1 MKIGL
6 RTIKTSISIL
16 ICLGIYLGLKCI
28 ELIPDTPENF
38 AFIVYNPFFASIATA
53 YSIYPNKKKSVEQ
66 AKNRCVA
73 SFIGGFVGI
82 FVTLAFEYISGYAW
96 TSALSSSV
104 LDLLI
109 SYSLVAIFTIL
120 VIVIGFKLNQRPA
133 IFVSILTFLSVT
145 VNPNAVIATNF
156 GVWLFGLNRIL
167 STIIGVLVALAVNL
181 FRLPH
186 FTKNKDLLFT
196 IGIEG
201 MLKDDSDHFEGY
213 RNYKLNSLVYNNINC
228 TLYTTRI
235 PSTFMY
241 ILDDVKI
248 NNPIVCCSGAAL
260 YDASK
265 HTYLKTE
272 SICYEDSVLID
283 DYLKTLQV
291 TPFKSYIIHDVLNI
305 FVESLDNVGELLY
318 ANKYKNAAYCNF
330 IFGKNPNKDDVLYYL
345 LVEEAHKTDQMVNE
359 LRNGPLKDKIIVQ
372 IYDCFEND
380 ISVSELKY
388 IKIYSKKVEEL
399 NVLKE
404 YAKENNYR
412 IVGLTTNS
420 ISNILLKNSDISI
433 TYSSNN
439 EASEFSDIMLNTN
452 SYDELFR
459 IIDRIY
465 YSRKYKKDWNDS
477 NE

>member
-16 ICLGIYLGLKCI
+16 ICLGIYLGLKCL
-28 ELIPDTPENF
+28 ELNPNVPENF
-38 AFIVYNPFFASIATA
+38 AFIIFNPFFASIATA

-82 FVTLAFEYISGYAW
+82 FITLAFEFISGYDW
-96 TSALSSSV
+96 PSALSSSIV
-104 LDLLI
+104 DLLI
-109 SYSLVAIFTIL
+109 PYSLVAIFTIL
-120 VIVIGFKLNQRPA
+120 VIIIGVKLDQRPA

-186 FTKNKDLLFT
+186 KTRNKDLLFT

-201 MLKDDSDHFEGY
+201 MLKDESDSFEGY
-213 RNYKLNSLVYNNINC
+213 RNYKLNSLVYNKMNC

-272 SICYEDSVLID
+272 PIKYEDSLLID
-283 DYLKTLQV
+283 NYLKTLNV
-291 TPFKSYIIHDVLNI
+291 TPFKNYIIHDVLNI
-305 FVESLDNVGELLY
+305 FVESLDNVGEILY
-318 ANKYKNAAYCNF
+318 ANKYKNAPYCNF
-330 IFGKNPNKDDVLYYL
+330 IFGNNPNKDDVLYYL
-345 LVEEAHKTDQMVNE
+345 LVEEADMTEQIVNE
-359 LRNGPLKDKIIVQ
+359 LRTGPLKDKIIVQ
-372 IYDCFEND
+372 IYDCFETD

-404 YAKENNYR
+404 YAKENDFR
-412 IVGLTTNS
+412 IVGLTTNH
-420 ISNILLKNSDISI
+420 ISNMLLKNSDIAV
-433 TYSSNN
+433 TYSSNK
-439 EASEFSDIMLNTN
+439 EAIEFSDVILNSN

-459 IIDRIY
+459 VIARIY
-465 YSRKYKKDWNDS
+465 YSRKYKKR
-477 NE
+477 

>member
-1 MKIGL
+1 MKVGL
-6 RTIKTSISIL
+6 RTIKTAISIL
-16 ICLGIYLGLKCI
+16 ICLGIYLGLKCL
-28 ELIPDTPENF
+28 EFIPNTPENL
-38 AFIVYNPFFASIATA
+38 AFILYNPFFASIATA

-82 FVTLAFEYISGYAW
+82 FVTLAFELISGLAW
-96 TSALSSSV
+96 PSALSSTIGE
-104 LDLLI
+104 LLV
-109 SYSLVAIFTIL
+109 SYSLVAIFSIL
-120 VIVIGFKLNQRPA
+120 VVVIGVKLDQRPA

-145 VNPNAVIATNF
+145 VNPNAVIANNF

-167 STIIGVLVALAVNL
+167 STIVGVLVALAVNL

-186 FTKNKDLLFT
+186 FTKNNDLLFT

-201 MLKDDSDHFEGY
+201 MLKDDSDSFEGY
-213 RNYKLNSLVYNNINC
+213 RNYKLNSLVYNHINC

-241 ILDDVKI
+241 LLNDVKI

-272 SICYEDSVLID
+272 PISYNDSVLID
-283 DYLKTLQV
+283 EYLKTLNV
-291 TPFKSYIIHDVLNI
+291 TPFKNYIINDVLNI
-305 FVESLDNVGELLY
+305 FVESIDNIGETLY

-330 IFGKNPNKDDVLYYL
+330 IFGSNPNKDDVLYYL
-345 LVEEAHKTDQMVNE
+345 LVEKAEKTDQIVNE
-359 LRNGPLKDKIIVQ
+359 LKNGPLKDKIIVQ
-372 IYDCFEND
+372 IYDVFESD
-380 ISVSELKY
+380 ISVSGLKY

-399 NVLKE
+399 NVLRE
-404 YAKENNYR
+404 YAKEKDFR

-420 ISNILLKNSDISI
+420 ISNMLLKNSDIAV
-433 TYSSNN
+433 TYSSNSK
-439 EASEFSDIMLNTN
+439 ASEFSDIILNTN

-459 IIDRIY
+459 MISRIY

>member
-1 MKIGL
+1 MRIGL

-16 ICLGIYLGLKCI
+16 ICLGIYLGLKCL
-28 ELIPDTPENF
+28 ELLPNTPENF
-38 AFIVYNPFFASIATA
+38 AFILYNPFFASIATA

-82 FVTLAFEYISGYAW
+82 FVTLAFEFISGYDW
-96 TSALSSSV
+96 PSALSSSIV
-104 LDLLI
+104 DLLI
-109 SYSLVAIFTIL
+109 PYSLVATFTIL
-120 VIVIGFKLNQRPA
+120 VILIGVKLDQRPA

-201 MLKDDSDHFEGY
+201 MLKDESESFEGY
-213 RNYKLNSLVYNNINC
+213 RNYKLNSLVYNKMNC

-241 ILDDVKI
+241 ILNDVKI

-272 SICYEDSVLID
+272 PISYEDSILID
-283 DYLKTLQV
+283 DYLKSLHV
-291 TPFKSYIIHDVLNI
+291 TPFKNYIIHDVLNI
-305 FVESLDNVGELLY
+305 FVESLDNIGEMHY

-330 IFGKNPNKDDVLYYL
+330 IFGTNPNKDDVLYYL
-345 LVEEAHKTDQMVNE
+345 LVEEADKTERIVNE
-359 LRNGPLKDKIIVQ
+359 LRNGPLKEKIIVQ
-372 IYDCFEND
+372 IYDCFETD
-380 ISVSELKY
+380 IPVSELKY

-404 YAKENNYR
+404 YAKEHDLR

-420 ISNILLKNSDISI
+420 ISNMLLKNSDIAV
-433 TYSSNN
+433 TYSSNV
-439 EASEFSDIMLNTN
+439 EASEYSDIILNTN

-459 IIDRIY
+459 VLARIY